1 VQKIFINLSIVFY
14 NFSKKEG
21 GFYLVKVQK
30 ELIFNDK
37 EAKDNGNSVYKID
50 GTKFIVSHSYTQD
63 CTIDELVSDIIVDK
77 LKKTS

>member
-1 VQKIFINLSIVFY
+1 MFAIFFR
-14 NFSKKEG
+14 KGG

-30 ELIFNDK
+30 ELILKDK
-37 EAKDNGNSVYKID
+37 GATDNGNTVYKID
-50 GTKFIVSHSYTQD
+50 GTKFIVSHSYAQD